1 MPAQPT
7 AQPRPLV
14 SIVFSFRNEEEVIPE
29 LIQRLQSMAARLP
42 VDCEF
47 VFVNDASTDE
57 SLKLLAEKANE
68 DRRIKVITL
77 SRRFGVM
84 DGFWAAMQHARGDAV
99 VTMDCDLQDPPEVI
113 PELVEK
119 WQAGATVVYTIR
131 TDREG
136 ESAVRLILTRWAYK
150 AIRLVANQEMPVEA
164 GDFKLM
170 DRRVV
175 DELVKLDEKDPYM
188 RGLVMW
194 MGFKQTPVYYK
205 RAPRY
210 KGTTHFPLLR
220 SKGPL
225 VTFVFGLTSFSFLPL
240 VVFLALG
247 LAFTLLSGL
256 AGVVLCAMKVL
267 AVATPQWGWL
277 IAALGFFSGVQL
289 IGIGTLGLYV
299 GRVYNDVRNRP
310 RYLVASTI
318 GFEDQAKGAEERAEQ
333 VLAGAVSAS
342 PVSGGQAPR

>member
-7 AQPRPLV
+7 TQPRPLV
-14 SIVFSFRNEEEVIPE
+14 SIVFSFRNEEEVLPE
-29 LIQRLQSMAARLP
+29 LVQRLQSVAARLP

-47 VFVNDASTDE
+47 VFVNDASTDR
-57 SLKLLAEKANE
+57 SLQVLADRAKE
-68 DRRIKVITL
+68 DRRIKVVTL

-119 WQAGATVVYTIR
+119 WQAGSTVVYTVR
-131 TDREG
+131 TEREG
-136 ESAVRLILTRWAYK
+136 ETALKRLLTRWAYK

-170 DRRVV
+170 DRQVV
-175 DELVKLDEKDPYM
+175 DELLKLDEKDPYM

-194 MGFKQTPVYYK
+194 MGFKQTAVYYK
-205 RAPRY
+205 RAARL
-210 KGTTHFPLLR
+210 KGTPHFPLFR

-225 VTFVFGLTSFSFLPL
+225 VTFVFGFTSFSFLPL
-240 VVFLALG
+240 VAFLALG
-247 LAFTLLSGL
+247 LGLTVLSGL
-256 AGVVLCAMKVL
+256 AGVVLCAMKLL

-289 IGIGTLGLYV
+289 MGIGTVGLYL

-318 GFEDQAKGAEERAEQ
+318 GFEEPAEPAQTKGS
-333 VLAGAVSAS
+333 V
-342 PVSGGQAPR
+342 

>member
-7 AQPRPLV
+7 AQPRSLV
-14 SIVFSFRNEEEVIPE
+14 SIVFSFRNEEEFIPE

-47 VFVNDASTDE
+47 VFVNDASTDG

-99 VTMDCDLQDPPEVI
+99 VTMDCDLEDPPEVI

-164 GDFKLM
+164 
-170 DRRVV
+170 DR
-175 DELVKLDEKDPYM
+175 K
-188 RGLVMW
+188 
-194 MGFKQTPVYYK
+194 
-205 RAPRY
+205 
-210 KGTTHFPLLR
+210 
-220 SKGPL
+220 
-225 VTFVFGLTSFSFLPL
+225 
-240 VVFLALG
+240 
-247 LAFTLLSGL
+247 
-256 AGVVLCAMKVL
+256 
-267 AVATPQWGWL
+267 
-277 IAALGFFSGVQL
+277 
-289 IGIGTLGLYV
+289 
-299 GRVYNDVRNRP
+299 
-310 RYLVASTI
+310 ST
-318 GFEDQAKGAEERAEQ
+318 R
-333 VLAGAVSAS
+333 
-342 PVSGGQAPR
+342 

>member
-1 MPAQPT
+1 MPAPPT

-29 LIQRLQSMAARLP
+29 LVRRLQAVAARLP

-47 VFVNDASTDE
+47 IFVNDASTDR
-57 SLKLLAEKANE
+57 SLQLLAEKASE

-84 DGFWAAMQHARGDAV
+84 EGFWAGMKHARGDAV

-119 WQAGATVVYTIR
+119 WQAGAMVVYTVR

-136 ESAVRLILTRWAYK
+136 ESAVRIVLTRWAYK
-150 AIRLVANQEMPVEA
+150 AIRLVANQEMPVES

-170 DRRVV
+170 GRRVV
-175 DELVKLDEKDPYM
+175 DELLKLDEKDPYM

-225 VTFVFGLTSFSFLPL
+225 VTFVFGFTSFSFLPL

-247 LAFTLLSGL
+247 LALTLLS
-256 AGVVLCAMKVL
+256 VLSAVCLGAMKLL
-267 AVATPQWGWL
+267 ALARPQWAWL

-289 IGIGTLGLYV
+289 MGIGTLGLYL
-299 GRVYNDVRNRP
+299 GRVYHDVRNRP

-318 GFEDQAKGAEERAEQ
+318 GFEGP
-333 VLAGAVSAS
+333 S
-342 PVSGGQAPR
+342 

>member
-7 AQPRPLV
+7 GQRRPLV
-14 SIVFSFRNEEEVIPE
+14 SVVFSFRNEEEVLPE
-29 LIQRLQSMAARLP
+29 LVQRLQAVAARLP

-47 VFVNDASTDE
+47 VFVNDASSDG
-57 SLKLLAEKANE
+57 SLQVLAEQARA
-68 DRRIKVITL
+68 DRRIKVVTL

-131 TDREG
+131 TNREG
-136 ESAVRLILTRWAYK
+136 ESALKIVLTRWAYK
-150 AIRLVANQEMPVEA
+150 VIRLVANQEMPVEA

-175 DELVKLDEKDPYM
+175 DELLKLDEKDPYM

-205 RAPRY
+205 RAPRP
-210 KGTTHFPLLR
+210 KGTTHFPLFR

-225 VTFVFGLTSFSFLPL
+225 VTFAFGLTSFSFLPL
-240 VVFLALG
+240 VMFLALG
-247 LAFTLLSGL
+247 LGLTLLSAL
-256 AGVVLCAMKVL
+256 AGVVLCALKLL
-267 AVATPQWGWL
+267 AVGTPHGAGL

-289 IGIGTLGLYV
+289 MGIGTLGLYL

-318 GFEDQAKGAEERAEQ
+318 GFEEPAEGAQ
-333 VLAGAVSAS
+333 S
-342 PVSGGQAPR
+342 PARG

>member
-1 MPAQPT
+1 MPTQPT
-7 AQPRPLV
+7 AQPRPLL
-14 SIVFSFRNEEEVIPE
+14 SIVFSFRNEAEVLPE
-29 LIQRLQSMAARLP
+29 LLERLQAMAAALP
-42 VDCEF
+42 VACEF
-47 VFVNDASTDE
+47 VFVNDASTDQ
-57 SLKLLAEKANE
+57 SLAVLAERARS
-68 DRRIKVITL
+68 DRRIKVVTL

-84 DGFWAAMQHARGDAV
+84 DGFWAAMKHARGDAI

-113 PELVEK
+113 PQLVEK
-119 WQAGATVVYTIR
+119 WQAGAMVVYTVR
-131 TDREG
+131 TEREG
-136 ESAVRLILTRWAYK
+136 ESALKMFVTRWAYR

-175 DELVKLDEKDPYM
+175 DELLRLDEKDPYM

-205 RAPRY
+205 RAPRQ
-210 KGTTHFPLLR
+210 KGTTHFPLFR

-225 VTFVFGLTSFSFLPL
+225 VTFVFGFTSFSFLPL

-247 LAFTLLSGL
+247 LVLTLVSGL
-256 AGVVLCAMKVL
+256 AAVVLCVMKLL
-267 AVATPQWGWL
+267 ALASPQGAWL

-289 IGIGTLGLYV
+289 MGIGTVGLYL

-318 GFEDQAKGAEERAEQ
+318 GFDEPASQAAM
-333 VLAGAVSAS
+333 S
-342 PVSGGQAPR
+342 PTP

>member
-1 MPAQPT
+1 M
-7 AQPRPLV
+7 
-14 SIVFSFRNEEEVIPE
+14 PE
-29 LIQRLQSMAARLP
+29 LIQRLQAVAARLP

-47 VFVNDASTDE
+47 VFVNDASTDH
-57 SLKLLAEKANE
+57 SLEVLAERAKE

-99 VTMDCDLQDPPEVI
+99 VTMDCDLQDPPEVV

-119 WQAGATVVYTIR
+119 WQAGATVVYTVR

-136 ESAVRLILTRWAYK
+136 ESALKLVLTRWAYK
-150 AIRLVANQEMPVEA
+150 AIRLVANQEMPVES
-164 GDFKLM
+164 GDFKLL

-175 DELVKLDEKDPYM
+175 DELLKLDEKDPYM

-210 KGTTHFPLLR
+210 KGTTHFPLFR

-225 VTFVFGLTSFSFLPL
+225 VTFAFGFTSFSFLPL
-240 VVFLALG
+240 VAFLALG
-247 LAFTLLSGL
+247 LAVTLLSAL
-256 AGVVLCAMKVL
+256 SAVVLCAMKLL
-267 AVATPQWGWL
+267 ALAAPQWGWL

-289 IGIGTLGLYV
+289 TGIGTLGLYL

-318 GFEDQAKGAEERAEQ
+318 GFEEQAEGTQARA
-333 VLAGAVSAS
+333 
-342 PVSGGQAPR
+342 GQASANPARQ